1 MKVLSPEEIQKRLR
15 EMPYAGLTKVAEA
28 LGISKQAVSQMK
40 LNPNINP
47 TWSTLVK
54 FSEYL
59 EGCDERKN

>member
-1 MKVLSPEEIQKRLR
+1 MKVLSPEEIQKRLS

-54 FSEYL
+54 FSEYF
-59 EGCDERKN
+59 EAAEK